1 MAWDRDRG
9 DEPPPVW
16 REGAPDL
23 LAPIDPGAPVS
34 GHRMPAGGT
43 AAADSPEQD
52 WLAAE
57 AVLMPILRPAG
68 SGGSRLADLDP
79 VRLASEGLKSHA
91 QPVVDEGPCGLQ
103 IAFVLRAYAFDVL
116 VNADH
121 LLAWGATP
129 ADLRTSAM
137 ANLARW
143 SAEAPWTDEAS
154 GHRRLVSSAS
164 GDGGDAA
171 RILLPDVRRHL
182 VSELGPGAR
191 VLVGIPERDLLVA
204 GALYAG
210 DEEFG
215 ALFAE
220 FVRGHAD
227 GADQPLDRRVL
238 EIVDGELRVFT
249 DLEAP

>member
-1 MAWDRDRG
+1 MARDRDLG
-9 DEPPPVW
+9 DEPPPGW
-16 REGAPDL
+16 RDEAPDL
-23 LAPIDPGAPVS
+23 RAPIDPGAPVS
-34 GHRMPAGGT
+34 GHRASSGGP

-57 AVLMPILRPAG
+57 ASLMPILRPVG
-68 SGGSRLADLDP
+68 SGGTRLAEIDP
-79 VRLASEGLKSHA
+79 VRLAAEGLRSHA
-91 QPVVDEGPCGLQ
+91 QPVVDDGPCELVV
-103 IAFVLRAYAFDVL
+103 AYVLRAYAFDVL

-129 ADLRTSAM
+129 AELRAAAM
-137 ANLARW
+137 ANLASW
-143 SAEAPWTDEAS
+143 SAEAPWTDEVS

-171 RILLPDVRRHL
+171 RILLPEVRRHL
-182 VSELGPGAR
+182 VDELGPGVR
-191 VLVGIPERDLLVA
+191 VLVGIPERDLLIA

-227 GADQPLDRRVL
+227 GSDQPLDRRVL
-238 EIVDGELRVFT
+238 EIMDGELRIFADPGV
-249 DLEAP
+249 P